1 MRYLK
6 ILAMLSLCIVLLTIS
21 CGGSASEETDERL
34 ETADL
39 VLRGGK
45 VATVD
50 KDFTIRQAVAVQG
63 DKIVFVG
70 GAAEVEPYIGP
81 ETKVIEL
88 AGKLVLPGLVDC
100 QGNMHTLGD
109 KLSRLDINNTKSY
122 QEIIDLVVK
131 KAQTL
136 EPDQWIIGG
145 RWDQNDWPVKEFP
158 VHDRLSEVTPDHPV
172 YLERVDGIS
181 ALVNRKA
188 MEIAQVTKDT
198 PQVYGGEI
206 KRKADGEPTGVFI
219 NRARYLITRH
229 FPSEDE
235 EQYRRKFFNAL
246 EHSLA
251 VGLTGWHE
259 IGVSDQ
265 QIEFYKELIDNQQ
278 LKMRINAILGE
289 QDILSLNPKM
299 FLNRNRIDQ
308 YGNYFLAVRGVRLTL
323 DGALGSRGAVL
334 FEPYADDPNNYGLTQ
349 VEPEYVYQVALAA
362 LQTGMTLTTNCIGTK
377 ANWLCLNAY
386 EKALQENP
394 VKDHRLSIGHAQV
407 VRRED
412 IARFA
417 ELGVIPSMQPTHCT
431 SDMDFVVDRIGPERA
446 KGAYAW
452 RSFLDAGCIIPCGSD
467 FPVES
472 NNPMLGIYA
481 AITRQ
486 NAEGEP
492 QGGWYGEQKMTIEE
506 AIKGY
511 TIWAAYATF
520 QEEVLGSIEVGKL
533 ADMVVLDKDILEIE
547 PKEIL
552 TTQVLYTIVGGKI
565 VYEKND

>member
-1 MRYLK
+1 
-6 ILAMLSLCIVLLTIS
+6 
-21 CGGSASEETDERL
+21 
-34 ETADL
+34 
-39 VLRGGK
+39 
-45 VATVD
+45 
-50 KDFTIRQAVAVQG
+50 
-63 DKIVFVG
+63 
-70 GAAEVEPYIGP
+70 
-81 ETKVIEL
+81 
-88 AGKLVLPGLVDC
+88 
-100 QGNMHTLGD
+100 
-109 KLSRLDINNTKSY
+109 
-122 QEIIDLVVK
+122 
-131 KAQTL
+131 
-136 EPDQWIIGG
+136 
-145 RWDQNDWPVKEFP
+145 
-158 VHDRLSEVTPDHPV
+158 
-172 YLERVDGIS
+172 
-181 ALVNRKA
+181 
-188 MEIAQVTKDT
+188 
-198 PQVYGGEI
+198 
-206 KRKADGEPTGVFI
+206 
-219 NRARYLITRH
+219 
-229 FPSEDE
+229 
-235 EQYRRKFFNAL
+235 
-246 EHSLA
+246 
-251 VGLTGWHE
+251 
-259 IGVSDQ
+259 
-265 QIEFYKELIDNQQ
+265 
-278 LKMRINAILGE
+278 
-289 QDILSLNPKM
+289 
-299 FLNRNRIDQ
+299 
-308 YGNYFLAVRGVRLTL
+308 
-323 DGALGSRGAVL
+323 
-334 FEPYADDPNNYGLTQ
+334 
-349 VEPEYVYQVALAA
+349 VALAA